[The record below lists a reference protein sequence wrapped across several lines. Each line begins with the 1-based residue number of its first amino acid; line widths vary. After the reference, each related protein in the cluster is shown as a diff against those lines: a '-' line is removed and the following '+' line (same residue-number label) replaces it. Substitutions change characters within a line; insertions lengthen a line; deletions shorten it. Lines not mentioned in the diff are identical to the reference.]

1 MPLTPLAPVI
11 TDEQISLI
19 EPGLELIPRYVE
31 QISNN
36 TPCPVPLIAATVRG
50 TGNLITA
57 VVAGLDWIV
66 ATISIF
72 EVVGISC
79 LNLITPIVPDGPTA
93 LLHELTI
100 HFQPGKISPELPVIC

>member
-1 MPLTPLAPVI
+1 MSDKLFDCTTTFMPCTPLAPVI

-19 EPGLELIPRYVE
+19 LPGVLLTPRYIE

-50 TGNLITA
+50 IGNLIVA

-66 ATISIF
+66 ASISIF
-72 EVVGISC
+72 EVVGIS
-79 LNLITPIVPDGPTA
+79 
-93 LLHELTI
+93 
-100 HFQPGKISPELPVIC
+100 

>member
-1 MPLTPLAPVI
+1 MSDKLFDCTTTFMPRTPLAPVI

-19 EPGLELIPRYVE
+19 LPGVMLTPRYIE

-50 TGNLITA
+50 IGNLIVA

-66 ATISIF
+66 ASISIF
-72 EVVGISC
+72 EVVGIS
-79 LNLITPIVPDGPTA
+79 
-93 LLHELTI
+93 
-100 HFQPGKISPELPVIC
+100 